1 MNAVKATTAAILI
14 VGLAACNSI
23 TGPFV
28 LAPTNSRSTHHAQ
41 ATAATSLPTAATAPA
56 TAKADQRPVTTAG
69 PPPTPGTVNNADPN
83 SVALAVVVTTNQ
95 FDTRTDTSRLDA
107 LRRARLW
114 LTPALLAGS
123 LTVPQRPDAAWTTLA
138 AHRGYTTVDHLELAN
153 EYGQPRDT
161 TAVHYVQ
168 ISYQMHGLGRD
179 GWRSAG
185 TGPQLARIRLIKTGA
200 RWQVNACD

>member
-14 VGLAACNSI
+14 VGLAACSST
-23 TGPFV
+23 TGPPSV
-28 LAPTNSRSTHHAQ
+28 LAPAHSRSTHHAQ
-41 ATAATSLPTAATAPA
+41 ATAATTFPPAAA
-56 TAKADQRPVTTAG
+56 AKTDRRPVTTAG

-95 FDTRTDTSRLDA
+95 FDTRTDTSSLGA
-107 LRRARLW
+107 LRRAGRW

-123 LTVPQRPDAAWTTLA
+123 LTVPQRQNAAWTTLA

-153 EYGQPRDT
+153 EYGQPLDT
-161 TAVHYVQ
+161 AAVHYVQ
-168 ISYQMHGLGRD
+168 ISYQLRDLGRD

-185 TGPQLARIRLIKTGA
+185 TGPQLARIRLIKTGT
-200 RWQVNACD
+200 RWQVNAFD